1 MAKLTDKVINGEVII
16 VQRPHRFNTKLYWHI
31 DFEKAFDTW
40 TQNAIF
46 YKMPSLKQQKENG
59 DFGSNDYFDE
69 DTYNSVK
76 ETLEDYNISENEE
89 YYEFGRGNSD
99 IDEFIKIEDLDKNYI
114 LSELINDDMHSASLW
129 IAEENETYKE
139 FAARIFDG
147 TRGHN
152 EPSMREIYKTL
163 GVDFE

>member
-1 MAKLTDKVINGEVII
+1 MAKLTDKVITGEVII
-16 VQRPHRFNTKLYWHI
+16 VQRPYRFNTKLYWHI

-59 DFGSNDYFDE
+59 DFGNNDYFDE
-69 DTYNSVK
+69 DSYNSVK
-76 ETLEDYNISENEE
+76 EILEDNNISENEE

-99 IDEFIKIEDLDKNYI
+99 VDEFIKIKDLDKNYI

-129 IAEENETYKE
+129 IAEENETYEE

-152 EPSMREIYKTL
+152 ESSIREIYKTL